1 MLAAVRSWS
10 VGTRPRPV
18 VFSSPYPAEECLQ
31 RLSQATTERTPTS
44 WYLDARTA
52 ALSRPRFWGE
62 VSSSGISIVEFEGAS
77 RRASYA
83 PRLCVRLEPAAAGG
97 GTTLTGTIGMES
109 YSKDVIRVA
118 TVGAGLLSTAF
129 IAVGIAI
136 LVGGHLTGLLFLL
149 VPLFMV
155 GFFVSLSTRGLPFL
169 AEHITTLIED
179 ANRTL
184 GSTAVLEP
192 SPDRT

>member
-10 VGTRPRPV
+10 LGTRPRPV
-18 VFSSPYPAEECLQ
+18 VLSSPYPAEECLQ
-31 RLSQATTERTPTS
+31 RLSQATTERTPTA

-52 ALSRPRFWGE
+52 ALRRPRFWGE

-77 RRASYA
+77 GRASYA
-83 PRLCVRLEPAAAGG
+83 PRLCVRLEPAAGG
-97 GTTLTGTIGMES
+97 GTTLTGTVGMEP
-109 YSKDVIRVA
+109 YSKNVIQVA
-118 TVGAGLLSTAF
+118 TVGMGLL
-129 IAVGIAI
+129 GIALI
-136 LVGGHLTGLLFLL
+136 AAGIATLVGGHLFGLLFLL

-169 AEHITTLIED
+169 EEHITTLIED
-179 ANRTL
+179 ANKTL